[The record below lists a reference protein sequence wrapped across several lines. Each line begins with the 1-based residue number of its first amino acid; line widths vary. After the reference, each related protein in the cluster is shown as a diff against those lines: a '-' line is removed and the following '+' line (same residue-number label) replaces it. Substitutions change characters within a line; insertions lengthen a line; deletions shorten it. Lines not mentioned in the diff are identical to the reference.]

1 MKNEEYCK
9 GSLYPC
15 LKSNLATELTSWH
28 LRPLADPAEP
38 RAATAD
44 SVVVPAD
51 EDEVALHVAGH
62 APEGGAVHS
71 GGEDGDDEGE
81 EVTGHHFD
89 QCFLGLPE
97 NFSQNFYSMWC

>member
-15 LKSNLATELTSWH
+15 LKSNLTTGLTSGH
-28 LRPLADPAEP
+28 LRSLADPAEP
-38 RAATAD
+38 RVATAD

-62 APEGGAVHS
+62 AAEGRAVHNS
-71 GGEDGDDEGE
+71 GEDGDDEDK
-81 EVTGHHFD
+81 EVSGHHFD
-89 QCFLGLPE
+89 LCFLGLPKI
-97 NFSQNFYSMWC
+97 